1 MSFVFVFHPAFPSF
15 FPFLL
20 PSLLSFL
27 PSLRLST
34 IQDADKIVVL
44 DQGRVAEEGSHRALL
59 EGGGGRYAEMWD
71 MQQKH
76 HAMLD
81 GEEGEAEEARRLK
94 RKAAYDLR
102 MQNSGM
108 K

>member
-1 MSFVFVFHPAFPSF
+1 M
-15 FPFLL
+15 
-20 PSLLSFL
+20 
-27 PSLRLST
+27 
-34 IQDADKIVVL
+34 VL

-59 EGGGGRYAEMWD
+59 EKGGGRYAEMWE

-76 HAMLD
+76 HAIKE
-81 GEEGEAEEARRLK
+81 GEEGEVEEARRLK

-102 MQNSGM
+102 MQNSGR